1 MATLSHTKYSSVQM
15 KLIRWRGGLWHL
27 WELREMCL
35 VFWGEGEPKERGH
48 LEDLGIDGSILLK
61 WIVGGVDWFQLAQ
74 DGYKW
79 RAVVNV
85 VMSLR
90 VP

>member
-1 MATLSHTKYSSVQM
+1 MRLGF
-15 KLIRWRGGLWHL
+15 L
-27 WELREMCL
+27 
-35 VFWGEGEPKERGH
+35 GEGEPKESDY
-48 LEDLGIDGSILLK
+48 LEDLGVDGSILLK
-61 WIVGGVDWFQLAQ
+61 WILGGVDWFHLAQ